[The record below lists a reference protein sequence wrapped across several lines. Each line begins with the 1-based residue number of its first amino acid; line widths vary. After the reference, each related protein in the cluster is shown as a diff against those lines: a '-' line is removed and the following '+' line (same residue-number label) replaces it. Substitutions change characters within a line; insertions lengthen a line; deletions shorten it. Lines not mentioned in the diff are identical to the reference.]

1 MTEGY
6 YVDVNSLFDLSGK
19 RAVVTGGSRGIGQMI
34 TVGLLSSGVEVVITS
49 RKEDQL
55 RASAEEM
62 SHLGTVHPVP
72 SDLSDPEQVERFADE
87 VRGVFDHGLDILVN
101 NAGAVWGAPV
111 DEFPVKGF
119 DKVLDINVRAP
130 FLLTQ
135 ALLPE
140 LRAAATEDDPAR
152 VVNVG
157 SVDGIRTPVMDNF
170 SYSASK
176 AAVHQMTRHL
186 ATKLVGDHVSVNAI
200 APGPFESRMMAFA
213 LEDPESRAAVEA
225 GVPMGR
231 IGTPEDVAG
240 TVIYLCSR
248 AGAYLT
254 GAIVPV
260 DGGITAR

>member
-1 MTEGY
+1 MKIVE
-6 YVDVNSLFDLSGK
+6 LFDVEGR
-19 RAVVTGGSRGIGQMI
+19 RAVVTGGSRGIGRMI
-34 TVGLLSSGVEVVITS
+34 AEGLLTNGAEVVIAS
-49 RKEDQL
+49 RKEDEL
-55 RASAEEM
+55 SASRD
-62 SHLGTVHPVP
+62 
-72 SDLSDPEQVERFADE
+72 DLSRIGEVHAVPADLSSPEQVADFAAA
-87 VRGVFDHGLDILVN
+87 VTDHYGGELDILVN

-111 DEFPVKGF
+111 DEFPAAGF

-135 ALLPE
+135 ALLPA
-140 LRAAATEDDPAR
+140 LRAAAAPDTPSR

-176 AAVHQMTRHL
+176 AGVHQLTRHL
-186 ATKLVGDHVSVNAI
+186 AMTLVEDDITVNAI

-213 LEDPESRAAVEA
+213 LDSPEGRAAVAER
-225 GVPMGR
+225 VPMGR
-231 IGTPEDVAG
+231 IGSPEDVAG
-240 TVIYLCSR
+240 AVIFLCSR

-254 GAIVPV
+254 GAVIPV

>member
-1 MTEGY
+1 MRVHE
-6 YVDVNSLFDLSGK
+6 LFDVAGR
-19 RAVVTGGSRGIGQMI
+19 RAVVTGGSRGIGRMI
-34 TVGLLSSGVEVVITS
+34 TEGLLANGAEVVITS
-49 RKEDQL
+49 RKEDEL

-62 SHLGTVHPVP
+62 SRIGSVHAFPA
-72 SDLSDPEQVERFADE
+72 DLSSPDEVSRFAEQVS
-87 VRGVFDHGLDILVN
+87 DHFGGELDILVN
-101 NAGAVWGAPV
+101 NAGAVWGAPL
-111 DEFPVKGF
+111 DDFPAAGF

-135 ALLPE
+135 ALLPA
-140 LRAAATEDDPAR
+140 LRAAATEATPAR

-157 SVDGIRTPVMDNF
+157 SVDGIRTPQLPNF

-176 AAVHQMTRHL
+176 AGIHQLTRHL
-186 ATKLVGDHVSVNAI
+186 AMELVGDHVAVNAI

-213 LEDPESRAAVEA
+213 LESDEGRAAVA
-225 GVPMGR
+225 SSVPMGR

-240 TVIYLCSR
+240 AVIFLCSR

-254 GAIVPV
+254 GAIIPV

>member
-1 MTEGY
+1 MDAST
-6 YVDVNSLFDLSGK
+6 LFDVSGR
-19 RAVVTGGSRGIGQMI
+19 RAVVTGGSRGIGRMI
-34 TVGLLSSGVEVVITS
+34 AEGLLRNGAEVVVTS
-49 RKEDQL
+49 RKEAQL

-62 SHLGTVHPVP
+62 SRLGDVHAFA
-72 SDLSDPEQVERFADE
+72 SDLSDPAQVERFAGD
-87 VRGVFDHGLDILVN
+87 VDGVFDGELDILVN
-101 NAGAVWGAPV
+101 NAGAVWGAPLE
-111 DEFPVKGF
+111 EFPVSGF

-135 ALLPE
+135 ALLPQ
-140 LRAAATEDDPAR
+140 LRAAASAEHPAR

-157 SVDGIRTPVMDNF
+157 SVDGIRVPRMDNF

-176 AAVHQMTRHL
+176 AGVHQLTRHL
-186 ATKLVGDHVSVNAI
+186 AMELVEDHVHVNAI

-213 LEDPESRAAVEA
+213 LDDPDRRAAVE
-225 GVPMGR
+225 GDVPMGR

-254 GAIVPV
+254 GAVVPV
-260 DGGITAR
+260 DGGISAR

>member
-1 MTEGY
+1 M
-6 YVDVNSLFDLSGK
+6 DVNALFDLAGK
-19 RAVVTGGSRGIGQMI
+19 RAVVTGGSRGIGRMI
-34 TVGLLSSGVEVVITS
+34 TEGLLSSGVEVVITS
-49 RKEDQL
+49 RKEEQL

-62 SHLGTVHPVP
+62 SQLGEVYALS
-72 SDLSDPEQVERFADE
+72 SDLSDPAQIQDFADGVRERFGDS
-87 VRGVFDHGLDILVN
+87 LDILVN
-101 NAGAVWGAPV
+101 NAGAVWGAPIE
-111 DEFPVKGF
+111 EFPVKGF

-140 LRAAATEDDPAR
+140 LRAAGSRQDPAR

-157 SVDGIRTPVMDNF
+157 SVDGIRTPLMDNF
-170 SYSASK
+170 SYSAAK
-176 AAVHQMTRHL
+176 AGIHQLTRHL

-200 APGPFESRMMAFA
+200 APGPFESQMMAFA
-213 LEDPESRAAVEA
+213 LEDPDSRAAVEA

-260 DGGITAR
+260 DGGITAQ

>member
-1 MTEGY
+1 MQIS
-6 YVDVNSLFDLSGK
+6 SLFDVAGR
-19 RAVVTGGSRGIGQMI
+19 RAVVTGGSRGIGRMI
-34 TVGLLSSGVEVVITS
+34 TEGLLANGAEVVITA
-49 RKEDQL
+49 RKADQL
-55 RASAEEM
+55 RAAAEEM
-62 SHLGTVHPVP
+62 AELGPVHAFPA
-72 SDLSDPEQVERFADE
+72 DLSEPEEVTRFADH
-87 VRGVFDHGLDILVN
+87 VRGVFGDELDVLVN

-111 DEFPVKGF
+111 DDFPVAGF

-135 ALLPE
+135 ALLPQ
-140 LRAAATEDDPAR
+140 LRAAATEEDPAR
-152 VVNVG
+152 VVNIG
-157 SVDGIRTPVMDNF
+157 SIDGIRVPLMDNF

-176 AAVHQMTRHL
+176 AGIHQLTRHL
-186 ATKLVGDHVSVNAI
+186 AMKLVGDHISVNAI

-213 LEDPESRAAVEA
+213 LEDPDARAAVEA

-240 TVIYLCSR
+240 AVIFLCSR